1 MDSNEGELDLAAEL
15 DLIGTD
21 LNLNLSEGSDDT
33 EGGRGK
39 SPPPP
44 HEEETD
50 DRYLIRHQ
58 TCRIYANRPSSQ
70 RCFYR

>member
-50 DRYLIRHQ
+50 EVFN
-58 TCRIYANRPSSQ
+58 TPSNLSYI
-70 RCFYR
+70 CK